1 MVTAKETHKAAD
13 LSLGIL
19 GCGGRMGSALFKAT
33 SEEANVTFGY
43 GSYKNTPPAFLLD
56 SKEAQLTQCAETVFQ
71 HSQVVVDFSHES
83 AAKAHLALAAQYKKP
98 FILATTGFRED
109 ISSACEKAAKH
120 APVMRA
126 PNTSIGANLLKT
138 LVRRAAE
145 ALNTTFDVTLLDRHH
160 TQKKDAPS
168 GTALMLAHSVQEG
181 RRLAKKPE
189 GKLRFHEP
197 YETGSIQIASLQ
209 AAKLFGSHEV
219 AFTSADERLTFT
231 HDLLNREALAKG
243 ALLATKWLAHQ
254 KPGLYTMEDV
264 LFQP

>member
-13 LSLGIL
+13 LSLGVL
-19 GCGGRMGSALFKAT
+19 GCGGRMGSALLKAAS
-33 SEEANVTFGY
+33 SEAGITFRC
-43 GSYKNTPPAFLLD
+43 GSYKRTPPAFQLD
-56 SKEAQLTQCAETVFQ
+56 NKEAQLTQCTETVFQ

-83 AAKAHLALAAQYKKP
+83 AAKAHLTLAAQYKKP
-98 FILATTGFRED
+98 FMLATTGFTDD
-109 ISSACEKAAKH
+109 ISTLCEKASKH
-120 APVMRA
+120 APIMRA

-138 LVRRAAE
+138 LVRRTAK

-181 RRLAKKPE
+181 RRLANKPA
-189 GKLRFHEP
+189 GKIRFDKP

-209 AAKLFGSHEV
+209 AAKLFGNHEV

-231 HDLLNREALAKG
+231 HELLNREALAKG
-243 ALLATKWLAHQ
+243 ALLAAKWLLHQ